1 MTGLLLLLGAAP
13 WPPPTDTPLCGH
25 GLEASV
31 WLRERTLR
39 PPAPP
44 PSSSRGL
51 PSAFS
56 VERRGDLVVMRDMA
70 GDAFGRDGLGYEG
83 MYDALVYFY
92 ELFPDEFD
100 FVTVITNQ
108 DSTYG
113 MGAFAFYSPLANDAR
128 GIGDRI
134 YDSGMTVQGLLFM
147 NAWQYWSGQSDTF
160 TSAVFGQELGHRWG
174 SYVHYDLG
182 DGDRDD
188 ILGRDDGHWSYWL
201 ETSNS
206 PMEGNTWTDNGD
218 GTFTLDA
225 GEEVAYSDLD
235 LYLMGLIGPEDVAP
249 FYLIADPSGLA
260 RNASSSPEYYAS
272 GRDQTA
278 SGTRVDITIDDVIRA
293 EGARDPA
300 AGEAQTAFRMA
311 VVLVLADD
319 EQPDDEAV
327 EGADEARARFV
338 EVWEE
343 DTLGLATLDTS
354 LGDTVVDPLAPDLF
368 AGPLVVPKAAW

>member
-13 WPPPTDTPLCGH
+13 WQPPADVPRCGH
-25 GLEASV
+25 GLEASA

-51 PSAFS
+51 PSGFS
-56 VERRGDLVVMRDMA
+56 VERRGDLVVMRDMV

-83 MYDALVYFY
+83 MYEALVYFY

-113 MGAFAFYSPLANDAR
+113 MGAFAFYSPLANDVR

-134 YDSGMTVQGLLFM
+134 YDSGMTAQGLLFM

-174 SYVHYDLG
+174 SYVRYDLG
-182 DGDRDD
+182 DGERDD

-206 PMEGNTWTDNGD
+206 PMEGNAWTDNGD

-235 LYLMGLIGPEDVAP
+235 LYLMGLVGPEDVAP

-272 GRDQTA
+272 GDDQTA
-278 SGTRVDITIDDVIRA
+278 SGSRVDITIDDVIRA

-319 EQPDDEAV
+319 EQPDEEALS
-327 EGADEARARFV
+327 GADEARARFV

-354 LGDTVVDPLAPDLF
+354 LGDTVVEPLAPEGF
-368 AGPLVVPKAAW
+368 VAPLLVPKAAW